1 MFLFF
6 GQRIVELRNSILTK
20 VTRAKILAR
29 LVWLKK
35 QQARTAE
42 EEGVCSVIGRDNHSS
57 AGISR
62 ISRPGV
68 F

>member
-20 VTRAKILAR
+20 VTRANN
-29 LVWLKK
+29 LVSLLWLKK
-35 QQARTAE
+35 QQILTAE
-42 EEGVCSVIGRDNHSS
+42 EKGVCSVIGRDNHSS
-57 AGISR
+57 TGISR
-62 ISRPGV
+62 ISWASI

>member
-6 GQRIVELRNSILTK
+6 GQRIVEQRNSILTK

-35 QQARTAE
+35 QQILTAE